1 MAPYWGFLLFLVS
14 EELYSRYLVLGSWIL
29 APPFFG
35 ELTFELFVSYEA
47 VSDGYLEDSLMDA
60 SI

>member
-14 EELYSRYLVLGSWIL
+14 EELDSRYLVLGSLVL
-29 APPFFG
+29 ASPFFG

-47 VSDGYLEDSLMDA
+47 VSDGYIEDSLMDA

>member
-1 MAPYWGFLLFLVS
+1 MNHVMFSLVS
-14 EELYSRYLVLGSWIL
+14 EELDSRYFVFCSWVLAS
-29 APPFFG
+29 PFFG

-47 VSDGYLEDSLMDA
+47 VSDGYLEDSLSDA

>member
-1 MAPYWGFLLFLVS
+1 MVLFLVS
-14 EELYSRYLVLGSWIL
+14 EKLDSRYFVLGSWVL
-29 APPFFG
+29 ASPFFG

-47 VSDGYLEDSLMDA
+47 VSDGYLEDSLSDA

>member
-1 MAPYWGFLLFLVS
+1 LFLVS
-14 EELYSRYLVLGSWIL
+14 EELDSRYLVLGSWVL
-29 APPFFG
+29 ASPFFG

-60 SI
+60 ST